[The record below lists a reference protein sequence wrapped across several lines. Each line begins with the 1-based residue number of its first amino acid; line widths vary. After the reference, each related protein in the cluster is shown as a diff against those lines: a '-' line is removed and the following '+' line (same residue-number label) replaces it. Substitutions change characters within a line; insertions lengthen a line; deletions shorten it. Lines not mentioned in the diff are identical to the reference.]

1 MKMTIYSDRKVSFQH
16 CQHFVE
22 GLTLLKDEAV
32 PQALLSFKCA
42 YQQSPADDF
51 YHKKYASFLGLAQ
64 VLTGDL
70 SGVELCRIVAS
81 CETFD
86 GDVFLNLAY
95 VEWFMHNR
103 QRSVYI
109 MEKGLRV
116 DRQHPG
122 LNKFKQCIGER
133 RRKAIDFFP
142 RNNFVNV
149 ALGKLV
155 RQKMVSG
162 KRLEYSELF

>member
-1 MKMTIYSDRKVSFQH
+1 MTLYSDSKVSIQH

-22 GLTLLKDEAV
+22 GLTFLKDESV
-32 PQALLSFKCA
+32 SQALHNFKCA

-51 YHKKYASFLGLAQ
+51 YHNKYASYLGLTL

-70 SGVELCRIVAS
+70 AGVELCRVVAS
-81 CETFD
+81 DETFD

-95 VEWFMHNR
+95 VEWFMQNR
-103 QRSVYI
+103 QRSVYV
-109 MEKGLRV
+109 MERGLRV

-133 RRKAIDFFP
+133 RHQAINFIP
-142 RNNFVNV
+142 RNNFLNV

-155 RQKMVSG
+155 RRKVMAG
-162 KRLEYSELF
+162 NGLDYSQLF